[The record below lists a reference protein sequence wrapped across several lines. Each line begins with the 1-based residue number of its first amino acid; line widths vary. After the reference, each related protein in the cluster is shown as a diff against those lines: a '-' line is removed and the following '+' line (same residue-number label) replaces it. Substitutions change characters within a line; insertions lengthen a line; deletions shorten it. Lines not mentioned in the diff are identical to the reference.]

1 MIIENLPILKI
12 HKMTEAQFKREKE
25 AGRTEESALYLTPD
39 EDIDLSVY
47 ATKDDVKNIDFPVD
61 SVNGKTGVVTLSA
74 SDIGALSSDANIDGG
89 TW

>member
-1 MIIENLPILKI
+1 MITENLPVLKI

-25 AGRTEESALYLTPD
+25 AGRTEENALYLTPD

-47 ATKDDVKNIDFPVD
+47 ATTEQLNENVENVKSYVD
-61 SVNGKTGVVTLSA
+61 TKITEWVG
-74 SDIGALSSDANIDGG
+74 DIDGG